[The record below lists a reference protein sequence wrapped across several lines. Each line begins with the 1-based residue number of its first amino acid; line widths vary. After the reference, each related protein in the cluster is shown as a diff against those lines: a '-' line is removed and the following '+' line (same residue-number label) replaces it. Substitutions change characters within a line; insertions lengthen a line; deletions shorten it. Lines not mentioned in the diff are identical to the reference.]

1 MKKSESFRRRVVGA
15 FGLTLVF
22 SIAVFGGADV
32 DQSAAPFWK
41 SKPHLL
47 KKIRDERAVIV
58 SVRNEEISREPRRIR
73 FSIQGV
79 GIVSRPPEICFRMS
93 QQYHRLPLVSEHF
106 KTVSFDPS
114 KSELFLVTEALG
126 YQARMILKM
135 NPVHQS
141 KGREELKWE
150 VVWGHFKGMRGV
162 IGFEPVSSNDGA
174 RTEMSLE
181 SAYESEELPLPKV
194 LMGFALEVVTQ
205 KVAEK
210 MRTFIE
216 RQPIAVLDQPA
227 PLAKP
232 PAFMWPTLET
242 PVSPKLE
249 KAVPG
254 SFLDRGA

>member
-1 MKKSESFRRRVVGA
+1 MKKNAFSRRRA
-15 FGLTLVF
+15 FVAYGMILVF
-22 SIAVFGGADV
+22 SVAAFGAFEVNPAVT
-32 DQSAAPFWK
+32 PFWK

-79 GIVSRPPEICFRMS
+79 GVVSRPPEICFRMS

-114 KSELFLVTEALG
+114 KNELFLVTEALG

-135 NPVHQS
+135 DPLHQS

-162 IGFEPVSSNDGA
+162 IGFEPVSLSDGA

-181 SAYESEELPLPKV
+181 SAYESAELPLPKV
-194 LMGFALEVVTQ
+194 LMGFALEVITQ

-216 RQPIAVLDQPA
+216 QQPIAVLDQPA

-232 PAFMWPTLET
+232 PAFTWPTLET
-242 PVSPKLE
+242 PVSPRLE
-249 KAVPG
+249 KAPPSKAG
-254 SFLDRGA
+254 P